1 MKDYKNILMLADNI
15 ELFLRR
21 NDPINTVSIKDVVAK
36 SINKSNSWFDKFGDL
51 TSRLNTHMY
60 LLEKINENY
69 NIKKYFDNPEFV
81 KIVIDDTG
89 LSNIGEIK
97 NIKGKDYEI
106 INRFI
111 GNSFSV
117 IFVLKSTDG
126 ETISHEFYD

>member
-60 LLEKINENY
+60 PLEKINENY